1 MKHIVKRIIF
11 VGIALSLFSAQA
23 RATEGSRAPLQP
35 GVRDKC
41 PVCGMF
47 VAKYPDWVAEIRYP
61 DEKTVFFDGVKDLYK
76 YFFNILTYDPGR
88 KADEISAVFVT
99 DYYTTEMIDAHE
111 AFFVLGSDVYGPMGK
126 ELIPFVTRHG
136 AEEFI
141 RDHNG
146 KRILGFDEI
155 TPELISTLD

>member
-41 PVCGMF
+41 PVCAMF
-47 VAKYPDWVAEIRYP
+47 VERYPDWVAEICYP
-61 DEKTVFFDGVKDLYK
+61 DGKTVFFDGAKDFYK
-76 YFFNILTYDPGR
+76 YFFNIQAYDPGR
-88 KADEISAVFVT
+88 SAAEISAAYVT
-99 DYYTTEMIDAHE
+99 DYYMTGMIDAHK
-111 AFFVLGSDVYGPMGK
+111 AFFVVGSDVYGPMGR
-126 ELIPFVTRHG
+126 ELIPFETRQG
-136 AEEFI
+136 AEEFM

-146 KRILGFDEI
+146 TRILHFEEI